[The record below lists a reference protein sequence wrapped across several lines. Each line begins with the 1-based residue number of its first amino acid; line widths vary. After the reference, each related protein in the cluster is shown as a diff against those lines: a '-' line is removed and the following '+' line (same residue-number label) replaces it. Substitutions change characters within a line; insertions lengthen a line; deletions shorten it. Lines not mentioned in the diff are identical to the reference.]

1 MNISRF
7 HVKIIPKAT
16 RYQMRNH
23 SLSFMCSFPIDSI
36 NYPKSHVLCTLL
48 LLGIVH
54 TASGAEIAVS
64 TARDGQ
70 FMPRTVSDGRAGAI
84 VAWEDYRTGKDW
96 DIYAQRVNAAG
107 KAEWKTDGAPI
118 CLAEWNQRRLRMIRS
133 ANRVIA
139 VWNDRRDKT
148 NWDIY
153 AQAIDLSGK
162 VLWQT
167 DGVPVCTDTADQSTQ
182 AILSDGAGGA
192 IFVWEDARRSAEHQ
206 DLYIQRLN
214 SNGQPMWKMDGIP
227 VFPSDSLQ
235 SDPILLADGADGFYL
250 VWWDVIGYESWHIMA
265 FRLNMDGSPIWDAPI
280 VVSPVEGMQGIPR
293 VTTDHDGGLII
304 AWQIYENFI
313 NDNLYA
319 QRINPYGRK
328 LWAIEGVKV
337 CDAPGIQKNASIASD
352 GNGGIIAVWSDER
365 DVYSDLYAQR
375 VGAFGT
381 VRWKEDGVPIC
392 TAGGHQDRPFI
403 VPSVDDQF
411 FVAWLDYR
419 EDYGDESSD
428 AIYAQQFDL
437 DGKVAWKA
445 DGVPICTAPGEQYP
459 PFVLRSESG
468 VLSVVWTDVRD
479 DQGDVYMWRF

>member
-1 MNISRF
+1 MKPLVLMS
-7 HVKIIPKAT
+7 KAT
-16 RYQMRNH
+16 RYQKECHPLSSMH
-23 SLSFMCSFPIDSI
+23 SLPI
-36 NYPKSHVLCTLL
+36 NLTKYPKSHFLCILL
-48 LLGIVH
+48 LFGIAH
-54 TASGAEIAVS
+54 NASAKEIAVC
-64 TARDGQ
+64 TAPDGQ
-70 FMPRTVSDGRAGAI
+70 FMPQAVSDGRGGTI
-84 VAWEDYRTGKDW
+84 VAWEDYRTGTDW
-96 DIYAQRVNAAG
+96 DIYAQRVDAAG
-107 KAEWKTDGAPI
+107 RAVWQADGVPI
-118 CLAEWNQRRLRMIRS
+118 CLAGRNQRRLRMARS
-133 ANRVIA
+133 ANQVIA
-139 VWNDRRDKT
+139 VWNDRRGRT

-167 DGVPVCTDTADQSTQ
+167 DGVPVCTNAADQSTQ

-206 DLYIQRLN
+206 DLYIQRLD
-214 SNGQPMWKMDGIP
+214 SSGQRMWKADGIP

-235 SDPILLADGADGFYL
+235 SDPILLADGKNGFYL

-265 FRLNMDGSPIWDAPI
+265 LRLNMRGSLVWDAPV
-280 VVSPVEGMQGIPR
+280 VVSPLEGLQGIPL
-293 VTTDHDGGLII
+293 VTSDHDGGLII

-313 NDNLYA
+313 NDDLYA
-319 QRINPYGRK
+319 QRLAPDGKK
-328 LWAIEGVKV
+328 LWIDDGVRI
-337 CDAPGIQKNASIASD
+337 CNAPGIQKNASITSD
-352 GNGGIIAVWSDER
+352 GNGGVIAVWSDER

-381 VRWKEDGVPIC
+381 VRWKKNGVPVC
-392 TAGGHQDRPFI
+392 TAGGHQDKPFI
-403 VPSVDDQF
+403 IPSVNNRF

-419 EDYGDESSD
+419 EDYGHESSD

-437 DGKVAWKA
+437 RGEVAWKA

-459 PFVLRSESG
+459 PFVLRSESN

>member
-1 MNISRF
+1 MNTSQFNI
-7 HVKIIPKAT
+7 KIMSKGKC
-16 RYQMRNH
+16 YQKGNH
-23 SLSFMCSFPIDSI
+23 LLSFMQSLSI
-36 NYPKSHVLCTLL
+36 NLPNYPKSHFLCILL
-48 LLGIVH
+48 LFGISH
-54 TASGAEIAVS
+54 TASAVEIPVS
-64 TARDGQ
+64 TAPDGQ
-70 FMPRTVSDGRAGAI
+70 FMPRTVSDGRGGAI
-84 VAWEDYRTGKDW
+84 VAWEDYRTGTDW
-96 DIYAQRVNAAG
+96 DIYAQRVDATGRLIWEA
-107 KAEWKTDGAPI
+107 DGVPI
-118 CLAEWNQRRLRMIRS
+118 CLAGWNQRRLRMVRS
-133 ANRVIA
+133 RDQVIA
-139 VWNDRRDKT
+139 VWNDRRDRS

-206 DLYIQRLN
+206 DLYIQRLD
-214 SNGQPMWKMDGIP
+214 SSGQPMWKTNGIP

-235 SDPILLADGADGFYL
+235 SDPILLADGANGFYL
-250 VWWDVIGYESWHIMA
+250 IWWDVIGYKSWHIMA
-265 FRLNMDGSPIWDAPI
+265 FRLNMNGSPVWDAPV
-280 VVSPVEGMQGIPR
+280 VVSPLEGMQGIPL
-293 VTTDHDGGLII
+293 VISDYDGGFIV

-319 QRINPYGRK
+319 QRIGPDGKK
-328 LWAIEGVKV
+328 LWADEGVRI
-337 CDAPGIQKNASIASD
+337 CNAPEIQKNASITGD

-375 VGAFGT
+375 VGAFGA
-381 VRWKEDGVPIC
+381 VRWKDNGVPIC

-403 VPSVDDQF
+403 VPSVDNQF
-411 FVAWLDYR
+411 LVAWLDYR
-419 EDYGDESSD
+419 EDYGDASSD
-428 AIYAQQFDL
+428 AIYAQQFNL
-437 DGKVAWKA
+437 GGKVAWKA